1 MENKFYE
8 IYRWKETWR
17 DNPEFDWLDDMKD
30 CDEAIESLRTH
41 IENCDR
47 KYDSKSINNAEDL
60 ILDIEDEK
68 VEREFCSEWPTNEQ
82 VEKYCGVYPCLENAI
97 SVGFKKSKTPVDFD
111 IISVFSL
118 EYVSRETFRR
128 TGEVW
133 KLTPQ
138 LLKTRWTSELDFIRW
153 SRVMHG
159 FHPHEVRIEPMP
171 VISCVSQKK
180 EREINIGWDPYGLGH

>member
-1 MENKFYE
+1 MSENIFNREGKMNAF
-8 IYRWKETWR
+8 RWKETWR
-17 DNPEFDWLDDMKD
+17 DSSEFDWLDDMKD

-82 VEKYCGVYPCLENAI
+82 VEKYCGVYPCLE
-97 SVGFKKSKTPVDFD
+97 
-111 IISVFSL
+111 
-118 EYVSRETFRR
+118 YVSRETFRR

-138 LLKTRWTSELDFIRW
+138 LLKTRWTSELDFMQW
-153 SRVMHG
+153 SLVMYS
-159 FHPHEVRIEPMP
+159 FYPQEVRIEPIP
-171 VISCVSQKK
+171 VTYVSQKK
-180 EREINIGWDPYGLGH
+180 EREINIGWDPYDLG